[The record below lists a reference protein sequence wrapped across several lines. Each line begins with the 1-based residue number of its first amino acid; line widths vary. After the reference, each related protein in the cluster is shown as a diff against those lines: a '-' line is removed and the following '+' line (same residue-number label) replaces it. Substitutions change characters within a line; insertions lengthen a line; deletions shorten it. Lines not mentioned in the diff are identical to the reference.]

1 MLVLVP
7 LSGTA
12 LGTGTPTSG
21 KKLLVVGASGGTGMR
36 AIQGLLD
43 VGYEPEQLRILTR
56 DPSKPTLAP
65 LRERAFDLVAAVPPH
80 SDHHARQEA
89 AAPRSDSVFRG
100 RCPSAPQDLDDPAT
114 LSDVGAS
121 CTGCYVH
128 STAGDTKQ
136 LDTGEVSRARH
147 LAEALKAERSVA
159 QVAFNSAAAE
169 PSHGVKRIAQKH
181 AVEAVFSEELQLPA
195 THLRANLFMEELW
208 KSYTRP
214 GARLA
219 LACGTSPSINAH
231 ALGRPRMVSRAR
243 THARTRT
250 HARSHPQGQ
259 VPVLAAAR
267 PRRLPHQRA

>member
-12 LGTGTPTSG
+12 LGTGMPTSG

-36 AIQGLLD
+36 AIRGLLD

-65 LRERAFDLVAAVPPH
+65 LRERGFDLVAAVPPH
-80 SDHHARQEA
+80 SDRHACAPPHSDHHAC
-89 AAPRSDSVFRG
+89 VFRG

-147 LAEALKAERSVA
+147 LAEAQRRLTLTLTLTLTPNHIPNLILTLILPPTLTRIRWLPTWPTMCCTLRRDRSTCRSPTLWS
-159 QVAFNSAAAE
+159 SA
-169 PSHGVKRIAQKH
+169 P
-181 AVEAVFSEELQLPA
+181 
-195 THLRANLFMEELW
+195 
-208 KSYTRP
+208 TRP
-214 GARLA
+214 A
-219 LACGTSPSINAH
+219 P
-231 ALGRPRMVSRAR
+231 RPSRASARRSEAPPRSDYGKKGSQWPR
-243 THARTRT
+243 TPELLQVQL
-250 HARSHPQGQ
+250 RSESDS
-259 VPVLAAAR
+259 AE
-267 PRRLPHQRA
+267 

>member
-1 MLVLVP
+1 MLALVP

-36 AIQGLLD
+36 AIRGLLD
-43 VGYEPEQLRILTR
+43 VGYAPEQLRILTR

-65 LRERAFDLVAAVPPH
+65 LRERGFDLVAAVPPH
-80 SDHHARQEA
+80 SDHHAC
-89 AAPRSDSVFRG
+89 APPHSDHHACVFRG

-147 LAEALKAERSVA
+147 LAEA
-159 QVAFNSAAAE
+159 
-169 PSHGVKRIAQKH
+169 G
-181 AVEAVFSEELQLPA
+181 
-195 THLRANLFMEELW
+195 
-208 KSYTRP
+208 
-214 GARLA
+214 
-219 LACGTSPSINAH
+219 
-231 ALGRPRMVSRAR
+231 
-243 THARTRT
+243 
-250 HARSHPQGQ
+250 
-259 VPVLAAAR
+259 
-267 PRRLPHQRA
+267 